1 MKLKWLNRKEEPH
14 INLLPMAVKQET
26 HHEITLVKD
35 TQSTQMAISI
45 LVATLMAHGKDKENI
60 YMLTAIDMKALSL
73 QTKNTE

>member
-1 MKLKWLNRKEEPH
+1 
-14 INLLPMAVKQET
+14 MAVKQET

-35 TQSTQMAISI
+35 THSTQMAISI
-45 LVATLMAHGKDKENI
+45 LVATLMAHAKEKENI